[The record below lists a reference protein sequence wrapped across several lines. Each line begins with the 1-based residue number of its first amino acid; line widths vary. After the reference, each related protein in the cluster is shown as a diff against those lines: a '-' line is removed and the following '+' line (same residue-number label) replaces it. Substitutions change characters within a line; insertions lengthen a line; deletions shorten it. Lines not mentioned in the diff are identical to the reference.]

1 MTIVNYEDADE
12 AVNALEDNEGEGFF
26 KLFKFQRI

>member
-1 MTIVNYEDADE
+1 MTIVNYDDADE

-26 KLFKFQRI
+26 KFLI

>member
-1 MTIVNYEDADE
+1 MTIVNYDDADE

-26 KLFKFQRI
+26 QFLI